1 MNTLIRLDRAG
12 GGQVA
17 MASDSGCMEGGG
29 PASSLVQT
37 VQSRAPEVCG
47 EQWAELISL
56 NPSCFASRSIVR
68 RASEARKLERFTIG
82 RSKASQLYLSDR
94 LISQIHCW
102 QNSKSTT
109 TLQGDFPW

>member
-1 MNTLIRLDRAG
+1 MAAKLR
-12 GGQVA
+12 A

-82 RSKASQLYLSDR
+82 RSKASQLYLSER

>member
-1 MNTLIRLDRAG
+1 MR
-12 GGQVA
+12 A

-94 LISQIHCW
+94 LISQIHWW
-102 QNSKSTT
+102 QNSQKYYYSP
-109 TLQGDFPW
+109 G